1 MKRIYTLLLLLSCTS
16 LYGQGYNGL
25 VARWPFNGN
34 ANDVS
39 GHALHGT
46 VFGAVSDTGYNG
58 QPNNA
63 YKFDGVDDYILVNA
77 DSSLNI
83 SEFSICALVQPMG
96 FYAGPCQAN
105 TVLYRNYQTANDHY
119 GLQYYDNAYD
129 DNCNVFTPTHEVF
142 AVNSSGTMPL
152 PTTIWNDT
160 QYINEDQWYCVVGTF
175 SKDTL
180 CLYVDGVL
188 RKKLPWANEPISS
201 NNGLSI
207 GAKFHGGLGYFMN
220 GRIDELRL
228 YDRALTINEVNEIKL
243 FCDSAKAPVKV
254 ADWHSDPKILM
265 YPNPVT
271 DILNIQIPSGQAN
284 IEILDIHG
292 KKTMSETHVSSGKLD
307 LRDLPTGL
315 YFIKLTL
322 EDHVVLHKFHKL

>member
-1 MKRIYTLLLLLSCTS
+1 MKHIYTLLLLLSCIS

-46 VFGAVSDTGYNG
+46 VFGAVPDNGYNG
-58 QPNNA
+58 QPNTA
-63 YKFDGVDDYILVNA
+63 YKFDGVDDYILVGA
-77 DSSLNI
+77 DSLLDI
-83 SEFSICALVQPMG
+83 SEFSICALVQPRG

-105 TVLYRNYQTANDHY
+105 TILYRNYQTANDHY

-129 DNCNVFTPTHEVF
+129 NDCNVFTPTHEVF
-142 AVNSSGTMPL
+142 AVNSAGTTSL
-152 PTTIWNDT
+152 PTTIWDDT

-175 SKDTL
+175 SRDTL
-180 CLYVDGVL
+180 CLYVDGLL
-188 RKKLPWANEPISS
+188 RKKLPWTNEPISS

-207 GAKFHGGLGYFMN
+207 GAKFYGGLGYFMN

-254 ADWHSDPKILM
+254 ADYSVPEIRM

-271 DILNIQIPSGQAN
+271 DILNIQIPSSQAN
-284 IEILDIHG
+284 LIEILDIHG
-292 KKTMSETHVSSGKLD
+292 ETIMSQIHVSSGKLN
-307 LRDLPTGL
+307 LRDLPAGL
-315 YFIKLTL
+315 YFVKLTL
-322 EDHVVLHKFHKL
+322 KEHVVLRKVHKL